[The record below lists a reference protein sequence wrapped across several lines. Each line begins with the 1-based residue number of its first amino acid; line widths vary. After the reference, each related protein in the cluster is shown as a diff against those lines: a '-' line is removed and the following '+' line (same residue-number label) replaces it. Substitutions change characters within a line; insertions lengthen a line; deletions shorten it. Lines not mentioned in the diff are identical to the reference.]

1 MLRIAAVLIALIAS
15 QAAQAEPLCGAAAGE
30 VDRSLR
36 AYAPRNDARHP
47 AQRIS
52 IRNAVLQHQA
62 AGLDFGARID
72 VAELAAFPMTT
83 ADRAAFDNALSYVY
97 RGGGGGDNGLVMLDA
112 VAGTAHCHNPFLF
125 SRRSGAWTPV
135 KAPDAEPFSLCAPGG
150 VALGSVAD
158 QAFYAQTNDDY
169 LESDELTVFPF
180 VKDSFRQACVIAA
193 HYQIL
198 FETAERFCKEPV
210 LCQDYAEKA
219 AIWAERL
226 RSFGSVEAPELASA
240 NPPGL
245 KDERDELPLFGAKE
259 SVLVPEPFRFDGSE
273 TWFALKDDPR
283 ADFLRLGPAHD
294 GPRNMANWDSF
305 TLAALYK
312 GGQPVASFVVE
323 KRRGAF
329 QDLGLYESLDPQMT
343 PSAVVAAIY
352 RTAAGAGGDYSHSIS
367 VIADPRSRAHYL
379 SERLQRELKEM
390 DARTPAGDAPDL
402 DFDPITSSQDP
413 DVRGL
418 RIATEAEG
426 ARAATVRAEFHRG
439 GPKGKLIVLHYS
451 LTRESGAWRVD
462 DIAEQGKDGWRL
474 SAILKRR

>member
-1 MLRIAAVLIALIAS
+1 MLRIAAVLVALMAS
-15 QAAQAEPLCGAAAGE
+15 QAAEAAEPLCGAAARDI
-30 VDRSLR
+30 DRSLR

-52 IRNAVLQHQA
+52 IRNAVLQHPA
-62 AGLDFGARID
+62 AGLDFGANID
-72 VAELAAFPMTT
+72 AAELAAFPLTK
-83 ADRAAFDNALSYVY
+83 ADRTAFDNALSYVY
-97 RGGGGGDNGLVMLDA
+97 RAGGDNGLVMLDA
-112 VAGTAHCHNPFLF
+112 VAGTAQCHNPFLF
-125 SRRSGAWTPV
+125 SRRPGAWTQV
-135 KAPDAEPFSLCAPGG
+135 KAPDAEPFSLCASGG
-150 VALGSVAD
+150 VALGSAAG
-158 QAFYAQTNDDY
+158 QAFYAQTNDDF
-169 LESDELTVFPF
+169 LESDELTIFPF
-180 VKDSFRQACVIAA
+180 ARDALSEACVIAA

-219 AIWAERL
+219 ASWAERL
-226 RSFGSVEAPELASA
+226 RSFGSVEAPELGPAKL
-240 NPPGL
+240 PDL
-245 KDERDELPLFGAKE
+245 KDERDELPLFDAKE
-259 SVLVPEPFRFDGSE
+259 SALVPEPFRFDGSE

-283 ADFLRLGPAHD
+283 ADYLRLGPARD

-329 QDLGLYESLDPQMT
+329 QDLGLYESLGPQMT

-352 RTAAGAGGDYSHSIS
+352 RTAAGVGDDYSHSIS
-367 VIADPRSRAHYL
+367 AIADSRSRAHYL

-426 ARAATVRAEFHRG
+426 AQAATVRAEFHRG
-439 GPKGKLIVLHYS
+439 GAKGKPIVLLYS
-451 LTRESGAWRVD
+451 LTRASGGWRVD

>member
-1 MLRIAAVLIALIAS
+1 MFRIAAVLIALMAS
-15 QAAQAEPLCGAAAGE
+15 HSALAGQPLCGAAAGE

-36 AYAPRNDARHP
+36 AYVPRNDARHP

-52 IRNAVLQHQA
+52 IRNAVLQRPA
-62 AGLDFGARID
+62 AGLDFGGKLD
-72 VAELAAFPMTT
+72 VAELAAFPLTKQ
-83 ADRAAFDNALSYVY
+83 DRAAFDNALSYVY
-97 RGGGGGDNGLVMLDA
+97 RAGGDKGLVMVDA
-112 VAGTAHCHNPFLF
+112 VAGTALCHNPFFF
-125 SRRSGAWTPV
+125 SRRSGAWTQV
-135 KAPDAEPFSLCAPGG
+135 KAPEAEPFSLCASGG
-150 VALGSVAD
+150 VALGSIAG
-158 QAFYAQTNDDY
+158 QAFYAQTNDDF
-169 LESDELTVFPF
+169 LETDELTIFSF
-180 VKDSFRQACVIAA
+180 AKDALSEACVVAA

-198 FETAERFCKEPV
+198 FETAERFCREPG

-219 AIWAERL
+219 ASWAERL
-226 RSFGSVEAPELASA
+226 RSFGGVEAPELAPIK
-240 NPPGL
+240 PPEL
-245 KDERDELPLFGAKE
+245 KDLRDELPLFGAKE
-259 SVLVPEPFRFDGSE
+259 SALVPEPFRFDGVE

-294 GPRNMANWDSF
+294 GPRTMANWDAF

-323 KRRGAF
+323 KRRGAV
-329 QDLGLYESLDPQMT
+329 QDLGLYESLGRQAT

-352 RTAAGAGGDYSHSIS
+352 RTAAGVGGDYSHSIS
-367 VIADPRSRAHYL
+367 VIADPRSRAQYL

-390 DARTPAGDAPDL
+390 DSRTPAGDAPDL

-426 ARAATVRAEFHRG
+426 VRTATVRAEFHRG
-439 GPKGKLIVLHYS
+439 GAKGKPIVLLYS
-451 LTRESGAWRVD
+451 LTRENGGWRVD

-474 SAILKRR
+474 SAILKRS

>member
-36 AYAPRNDARHP
+36 AYAAPKEARYP

-52 IRNAVLQHQA
+52 IRNAVLQHPA

-72 VAELAAFPMTT
+72 AAELAAFPLTQ

-97 RGGGGGDNGLVMLDA
+97 RAGGEKGLVMLDA

-125 SRRSGAWTPV
+125 SRRSGAWTQV
-135 KAPDAEPFSLCAPGG
+135 KAPEAEPFSLCASGG
-150 VALGSVAD
+150 VALGTVAD
-158 QAFYAQTNDDY
+158 QAFYVQTNDDF
-169 LESDELTVFPF
+169 LESDELTIFPF
-180 VKDSFRQACVIAA
+180 AKDALREACVIAA

-219 AIWAERL
+219 AAWAERL
-226 RSFGSVEAPELASA
+226 RSFGSVEAPELALA
-240 NPPGL
+240 NPPDL
-245 KDERDELPLFGAKE
+245 KSERDELPLFGAKE
-259 SVLVPEPFRFDGSE
+259 SALVPEPFRFDGSE
-273 TWFALKDDPR
+273 AWFALKDDPR

-352 RTAAGAGGDYSHSIS
+352 RTAAGVGGDYSHSIS

-402 DFDPITSSQDP
+402 DFDPITGSQDP

-426 ARAATVRAEFHRG
+426 AQAAIVRAEFHRG
-439 GPKGKLIVLHYS
+439 GEKGELIVLHYS